1 LFHFLEG
8 KGNKRGDP
16 GSNRGERRNTVR
28 SIGLP
33 EVLVMVG
40 IVVMCLIVPLVALVL
55 IYLVRRLRTQERLRA
70 IEKGVPIPENLAVD
84 PWERI
89 SHIRRGGISAVA
101 AGLGLLIFLSTQG
114 DMSDLGIAAIPI
126 LVGLGLLYDYRLTAR
141 DLRARQAFRASGD
154 TPRQQ

>member
-16 GSNRGERRNTVR
+16 GSNRGERRNTVN

-70 IEKGVPIPENLAVD
+70 IEKGLAIPESPADD

-89 SHIRRGGISAVA
+89 SRIRRGGIALVA
-101 AGLGLLIFLSTQG
+101 GGLGLLVFLALQAG
-114 DMSDLGIAAIPI
+114 GPNAGIAAVPI
-126 LVGLGLLYDYRLTAR
+126 LIGLGFLYDYRLTAR
-141 DLRARQAFRASGD
+141 DLRARQASQAPD
-154 TPRQQ
+154 NTTRQQ

>member
-1 LFHFLEG
+1 M
-8 KGNKRGDP
+8 
-16 GSNRGERRNTVR
+16 R

-33 EVLVMVG
+33 EFLAMAG

-70 IEKGVPIPENLAVD
+70 IEKGVALPETPADD
-84 PWERI
+84 PWVRI
-89 SHIRRGGISAVA
+89 SRIRRGGISAVA
-101 AGLGLLIFLSTQG
+101 AGHGLLIFLATQG

-126 LVGLGLLYDYRLTAR
+126 LVGLGLLYDYRLTVR
-141 DLRARQAFRASGD
+141 DLNARQAPRASSD